1 MSYIKI
7 TLGILLVLSASRFIP
22 HPPNFTSLLAL
33 SFYIPAILGVRFI
46 PALIFCFAITDL
58 IIGFH
63 GVTLFTWGSVIL
75 IGLLSKFFIFSITS
89 RISGALIGASLFF
102 LITNFG
108 VWSLGSYGYTS
119 EGLIVCYTL
128 ALPFFGN
135 TLISTFIFSSIIE
148 CGILIKKN
156 KTKKTIENTILSKLI

>member
-1 MSYIKI
+1 MNYIKI
-7 TLGILLVLSASRFIP
+7 SLGILLVLSVSRFIP

-33 SFYIPAILGVRFI
+33 SFYIPAILGIRYL
-46 PALIFCFAITDL
+46 PALVFSFAITDL

-75 IGLLSKFFIFSITS
+75 IGFLSKFFILNLTR

-108 VWSLGSYGYTS
+108 VWSLGSYGYNFQ
-119 EGLIVCYTL
+119 GLITCYIL
-128 ALPFFGN
+128 AIPFFAYS
-135 TLISTFIFSSIIE
+135 LISTLIFSSLIE
-148 CGILIKKN
+148 
-156 KTKKTIENTILSKLI
+156 TILKFLKINFKISV